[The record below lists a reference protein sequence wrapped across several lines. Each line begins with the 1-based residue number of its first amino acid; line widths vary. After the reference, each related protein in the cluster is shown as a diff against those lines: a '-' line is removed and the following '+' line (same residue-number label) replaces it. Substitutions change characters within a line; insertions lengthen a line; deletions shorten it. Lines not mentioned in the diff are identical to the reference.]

1 MSRTV
6 WTVIGVIVAVVIAWF
21 LVDVLFSLLWF
32 IGKLVIVAV
41 VAVVVFFV
49 LRSVFGRRDGPDS
62 IER

>member
-49 LRSVFGRRDGPDS
+49 LRSVFARRED
-62 IER
+62 